1 MITVKDRDP
10 ARVDDPFLIEKLT
23 AELPGILFWMLE
35 GLHHLLANRYQFTIS
50 ERSRR
55 NLEAAMEDGDN
66 LSQFMQA
73 QAYVRFRP
81 DSEERSTYL
90 YRAYTKWCEDNLE
103 SPATQKLCR
112 ATPVTPPRA
121 S

>member
-1 MITVKDRDP
+1 
-10 ARVDDPFLIEKLT
+10 
-23 AELPGILFWMLE
+23 
-35 GLHHLLANRYQFTIS
+35 
-50 ERSRR
+50 
-55 NLEAAMEDGDN
+55 
-66 LSQFMQA
+66 MQA

>member
-23 AELPGILFWMLE
+23 AELPGILLWMLE
-35 GLHHLLANRYQFTIS
+35 GLHRLLANRYQFTIS

-103 SPATQKLCR
+103 SPATQKPCR
-112 ATPVTPPRA
+112 ATPVTPPPA